1 MEVGLKIITS
11 DMARDMILSDAK
23 ARKEDPNI
31 PPNRSMS
38 NTVADNYARDMANG
52 NWHPSWDAITISKNG
67 VVKNG
72 QHRLKAILKSGV
84 SCPFLVIT
92 DAPNDFVGDIGFK
105 RKAGDILTMQGIDTS
120 RIIYQTWGIGAIRAI
135 YRFYFN
141 NSNATADECQAFAE
155 TPSSYAL
162 DKILRILSGGGKGLK
177 NANIAAGLFGAWCV
191 TRDDKVFQFAEYL
204 KSGVNAPASVTAFRD
219 WQRAAYTKHIA
230 NEIVKRTQ
238 EQYRRFIKK
247 STATT
252 VPKAVPETLLYV
264 PKWEDFLIPTNIT
277 E

>member
-92 DAPNDFVGDIGFK
+92 DAPNDFCRREIAKPPVWKENLLWF
-105 RKAGDILTMQGIDTS
+105 LFS
-120 RIIYQTWGIGAIRAI
+120 RSVMSGSLRPHGLQHATLPCPLPSPGA
-135 YRFYFN
+135 
-141 NSNATADECQAFAE
+141 C
-155 TPSSYAL
+155 
-162 DKILRILSGGGKGLK
+162 
-177 NANIAAGLFGAWCV
+177 
-191 TRDDKVFQFAEYL
+191 
-204 KSGVNAPASVTAFRD
+204 
-219 WQRAAYTKHIA
+219 
-230 NEIVKRTQ
+230 
-238 EQYRRFIKK
+238 
-247 STATT
+247 
-252 VPKAVPETLLYV
+252 
-264 PKWEDFLIPTNIT
+264 
-277 E
+277 